1 VNQQTTPA
9 KAMPRDDDV
18 LMKAI
23 RRVQVALGLTHE
35 QLLSTLKTNTLDEL
49 DAASEKG
56 KRAAILI

>member
-1 VNQQTTPA
+1 
-9 KAMPRDDDV
+9 
-18 LMKAI
+18 MKAI
-23 RRVQVALGLTHE
+23 RRMQVALGLTHE